1 MQPNAFLAQAG
12 SRERVWWRA
21 PLVLVVGGLLALIA
35 IGATMMAVL
44 GISALV
50 LAKASHGA
58 LSFAAAYQQLTD
70 FGRTGRS
77 LQSYS
82 YELASVGLGSFA
94 AALAFIAL
102 AARVYGRPIR
112 SFLTSA
118 PRFRW
123 GLVVLGLAVS
133 APILGASLIV
143 EAWGNHPATGPL
155 FTPGAEWW
163 GRAVYLAAAVGG
175 LYLAA
180 LAEEMLFRGW
190 LLQQSAV
197 LVRNTGLLLLINGLL
212 FSAAHFDPSP
222 GAFLIRAAM
231 GAGWTW
237 VVLRTGGVE
246 FALGAH
252 LANNLAVSLFVRP
265 VTFVAAARQP
275 INYRELGIEVAGIL
289 LVIAAVEGL
298 VRFRSGRLGPAAD
311 KGQGIVAS

>member
-12 SRERVWWRA
+12 SRERVWWRT

-35 IGATMMAVL
+35 IGVVMMAVL

-50 LAKASHGA
+50 LSNASHGT
-58 LSFAAAYQQLTD
+58 LSFAAAYRQLTD

-77 LQSYS
+77 LQSYT

-102 AARVYGRPIR
+102 AARVYDRPIR

-123 GLVVLGLAVS
+123 GLAALGLAVS
-133 APILGASLIV
+133 APILVGSLIV
-143 EAWGNHPATGPL
+143 EAWGSHAVSGPL

-163 GRAVYLAAAVGG
+163 SRVVYVAAAAGF

-231 GAGWTW
+231 GAGWSW

-252 LANNLAVSLFVRP
+252 LANNLAVSLFEKP
-265 VTFVAAARQP
+265 VTFVPIARQP
-275 INYRELGIEVAGIL
+275 INYRELGIEVVGIL

-298 VRFRSGRLGPAAD
+298 VRFRRRPAAD
-311 KGQGIVAS
+311 KGAGLVAN